1 MPSLRVN
8 NRTGLLCLVLV
19 LLALLLAGP
28 AHGLFHHDGPLGDQD
43 LGGDDCQ
50 LCHVHV
56 DTFAVVDLVPAVLEP
71 AHLGALLSR
80 QGPLGKPA
88 ERTASPRAP
97 PLA

>member
-8 NRTGLLCLVLV
+8 NRTGLLVLVLV

-28 AHGLFHHDGPLGDQD
+28 AHGLFHHDGLPGDLEQ
-43 LGGDDCQ
+43 GGDDCQ
-50 LCHVHV
+50 LCHVHF
-56 DTFAVVDLVPAVLEP
+56 DSFAVVDLVPAVLEP

-80 QGPLGKPA
+80 QGPFGRA
-88 ERTASPRAP
+88 ADRTASPRAP